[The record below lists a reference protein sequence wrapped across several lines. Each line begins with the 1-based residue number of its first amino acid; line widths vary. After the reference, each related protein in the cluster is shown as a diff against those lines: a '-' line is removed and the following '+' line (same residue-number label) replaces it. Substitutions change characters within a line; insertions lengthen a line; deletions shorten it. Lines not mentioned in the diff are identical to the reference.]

1 MRYIYINTKD
11 DRVVLISNKKKESH
25 SDTEY
30 MVNDD
35 FDLTKEL
42 DDAENVGKKIKVEGF
57 LTATE
62 FLERYNADYAIKR
75 VNEYPSIENQ
85 LDKIFHEGVDAW
97 KTQIQAIK
105 DKHPK
110 G

>member
-1 MRYIYINTKD
+1 MRYIYINTKED
-11 DRVVLISNKKKESH
+11 KVVLISREKVENH
-25 SDTEY
+25 PDTEY
-30 MVNDD
+30 MINDD

-42 DDAENVGKKIKVEGF
+42 DDTENPGKKIKMEGF

-62 FLERYNADYAIKR
+62 FLERYNADYAQKR
-75 VNEYPSIENQ
+75 VNEYPSTEDQ

-97 KTQIQAIK
+97 KKQIQAIK

-110 G
+110 D

>member
-1 MRYIYINTKD
+1 MRYIYINTED
-11 DRVVLISNKKKESH
+11 DRVVLISNKKEESH

-42 DDAENVGKKIKVEGF
+42 DDEENVGKKIKLEGF

-62 FLERYNADYAIKR
+62 FLKRYNADYATKR
-75 VNEYPSIENQ
+75 VNEYPSIEDQ
-85 LDKIFHEGVDAW
+85 LDKIFHQGVDAW
-97 KTQIQAIK
+97 KADIQAIK